1 MIGIYSYCKFKIIWH
16 ENCKNTLVDFKYALT
31 QKKADIKTDSEIILQ
46 FNCKKE
52 DTSKNQFTVSVTW
65 NCTVTVITCNYLN
78 RFEKNLLDNSILK
91 FSQVQFWYELWSRQF
106 GIMKIFEILTWNMGR
121 TFVSDLRRYDI
132 MKAHPWKMKYRTGIT
147 QLI

>member
-91 FSQVQFWYELWSRQF
+91 FSQVQSSSILIWTMEQTIRDHE
-106 GIMKIFEILTWNMGR
+106 IFEILTWNMGR

-132 MKAHPWKMKYRTGIT
+132 IVVKSSTLKNEI
-147 QLI
+147 